1 MNAHSLQDMQ
11 AGFAV
16 EALGSQAAFRVA
28 LQALSHPGRVH
39 PMPLDAECPTHGHP
53 AAAVFL
59 LALLDADC
67 TLWLSP
73 TLAASPTAAWLRFH
87 TGCTLVNAPAQARFA
102 WVAQGD
108 ETPALSAFHQGSD
121 LEPEASATVVLD
133 VQAFNEEATDSD
145 AFELRGPGIAT
156 RQPLKVQGLPPD
168 FPDQWA
174 LNHAAFPRGVDV
186 LLASPTTVVGLPRTT
201 HIAVSAALEN

>member
-11 AGFAV
+11 AGFGV

-39 PMPLDAECPTHGHP
+39 PMPLDAECPAHGHP

-102 WVAQGD
+102 WVTQGD
-108 ETPALSAFHQGSD
+108 EPPALSAFHQGSD
-121 LEPEASATVVLD
+121 LEPEASCTLVLD
-133 VQAFNEEATDSD
+133 VQAFNHPDTGD
-145 AFELRGPGIAT
+145 AFELSGPGVAAV
-156 RQPLKVQGLPPD
+156 QPLRVQGLATD
-168 FPDQWA
+168 FAEQWA
-174 LNHAAFPRGVDV
+174 TNHATFPRGVDV
-186 LLASPTTVVGLPRTT
+186 LLAVPTALVGLPRTT
-201 HIAVSAALEN
+201 RIAAAAALEN

>member
-39 PMPLDAECPTHGHP
+39 NMPIDAECPAHGHA
-53 AAAVFL
+53 AAAVCL

-67 TLWLSP
+67 ALWLSP
-73 TLAASPTAAWLRFH
+73 TLADSSTAAWLRFH
-87 TGCTLVNAPAQARFA
+87 TGCQLVASPAQAQFA

-108 ETPALSAFHQGSD
+108 DVPDLAAFIPGTDTDPETSTTL
-121 LEPEASATVVLD
+121 VID
-133 VQAFNEEATDSD
+133 VAGFDSD
-145 AFELRGPGIAT
+145 TPWTLSGPGIAT
-156 RQPLKVQGLPPD
+156 TQALAVQGLPD
-168 FPDQWA
+168 TFADQWA
-174 LNHAAFPRGVDV
+174 DNHAAFPRGVDV
-186 LLASPTTVVGLPRTT
+186 LLASPATLVGLPRSTR
-201 HIAVSAALEN
+201 IAALAALEN

>member
-1 MNAHSLQDMQ
+1 MTTHSLQDMQ

-39 PMPLDAECPTHGHP
+39 NMPIEAECPAHGHA

-67 TLWLSP
+67 ALWLSP
-73 TLAASPTAAWLRFH
+73 KLADSPTAAWLRFH
-87 TGCTLVNAPAQARFA
+87 TGCQLVVSPARAQFT

-108 ETPALSAFHQGSD
+108 EVPDLTAFMPGTDTDPETSTTLVIDVAGFDGDTPWTL
-121 LEPEASATVVLD
+121 T
-133 VQAFNEEATDSD
+133 
-145 AFELRGPGIAT
+145 GPGISTTQVLA
-156 RQPLKVQGLPPD
+156 VQGLPD
-168 FPDQWA
+168 TFSDQWSH
-174 LNHAAFPRGVDV
+174 NHTAFPRGVDV
-186 LLASPTTVVGLPRTT
+186 LLASPDALVGLPRSIR
-201 HIAVSAALEN
+201 IAASAELEN

>member
-39 PMPLDAECPTHGHP
+39 PMPLDAECPAHGHP

-73 TLAASPTAAWLRFH
+73 TLAGSSTAAWLRFH
-87 TGCTLVNAPAQARFA
+87 TGCTLVSEPAQAQFA
-102 WVAQGD
+102 WVARGD
-108 ETPALSAFHQGSD
+108 TLPD
-121 LEPEASATVVLD
+121 LDSFRPGTDADPESSTTLVID
-133 VQAFNEEATDSD
+133 VEGFDNGGVFT
-145 AFELRGPGIAT
+145 LTGPGIAT
-156 RQPLKVQGLPPD
+156 TQTLQVQGLPNT
-168 FPDQWA
+168 FADQWA
-174 LNHAAFPRGVDV
+174 HNHATFPRGVDV
-186 LLASPTTVVGLPRTT
+186 LLAVPTALVGLPRTT
-201 HIAVSAALEN
+201 RIAAPAELEN